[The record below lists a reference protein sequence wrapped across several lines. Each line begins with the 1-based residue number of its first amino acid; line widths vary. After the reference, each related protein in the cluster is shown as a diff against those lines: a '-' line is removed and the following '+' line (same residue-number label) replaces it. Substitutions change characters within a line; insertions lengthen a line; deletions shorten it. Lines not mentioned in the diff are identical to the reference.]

1 MPTRMLRPAQI
12 RQPHVKYQDSR
23 SPVCSRGK
31 ALLRIITARTGA
43 GRSAICAQR
52 QAMRRQ
58 EMPAQPKQAHEES
71 KTQLHLQSIT
81 APIRAAGAPTAVRAR
96 NG

>member
-1 MPTRMLRPAQI
+1 MPTRMLRPARI

-43 GRSAICAQR
+43 GRSAICAWR

-58 EMPAQPKQAHEES
+58 EMPAQPKRA

-81 APIRAAGAPTAVRAR
+81 APIRAAGAPTAPLVR